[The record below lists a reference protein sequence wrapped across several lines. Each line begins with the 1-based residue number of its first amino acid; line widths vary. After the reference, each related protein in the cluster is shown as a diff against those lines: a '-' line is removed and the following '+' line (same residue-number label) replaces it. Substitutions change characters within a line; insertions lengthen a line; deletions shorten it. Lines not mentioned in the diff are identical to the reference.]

1 METRTVT
8 RSYTI
13 QRDLDGDDIL
23 EDVVVTETLT
33 VVDHDGNPDVH
44 SAEELRLALESDTFT
59 RQVTF
64 SLSGTKGS
72 STDATFHGPIG
83 SLQQQ
88 EVMLDA
94 LLDEVDA
101 EARVFY
107 AEALSAD
114 VAVTPNAF
122 VPVDQNISSS
132 DHPSSDCGPTA
143 LLMVLQAFGLLER
156 NGEEAEQIKTLGDNM
171 GTTGEAGSQYTMIER
186 EAARMGLDVVEV
198 LGPPPHNANAAQTLE
213 DIDYAIQSQLA
224 LGRPV
229 MLSVDFDTLMNVL
242 GVEERGAFSTHY
254 VVITGYADGQYTLQD
269 PWTGTTYQVDRQDF
283 NDALQSFQDV
293 TEATTGIKGWNN
305 MVVMSFYDNGDGRG
319 SITDNTGADLT
330 TSGNRSL

>member
-1 METRTVT
+1 METRTIT

-13 QRDLDGDDIL
+13 QRDLDGDSIL

-33 VVDHDGNPDVH
+33 VVDHDGNPEAH
-44 SAEELRLALESDTFT
+44 TPEELRLALESDTFS
-59 RQVTF
+59 REVTF
-64 SLSGTKGS
+64 SLSGTPGS
-72 STDATFHGPIG
+72 SADLVFRGPIG

-88 EVMLDA
+88 DVMVDA

-101 EARVFY
+101 EAMTFY
-107 AEALSAD
+107 ADAMSAD

-132 DHPSSDCGPTA
+132 DQPNSDCGPTA

-156 NGEEAEQIKTLGDNM
+156 GGEADQIKALGDNM
-171 GTTGEAGSQYTMIER
+171 GTSSTGGSQYTMIER

-198 LGPPPHNANAAQTLE
+198 IGPPDLNSNTAATLE
-213 DIDYAIQSQLA
+213 DVDYAIQSQLA

-229 MLSVDFDTLMNVL
+229 MLSVDFDTLMTVL
-242 GVEERGAFSTHY
+242 GVEERGADSTHF
-254 VVITGYADGQYTLQD
+254 VVITGYANGQYTLQD
-269 PWTGTTYQVDRQDF
+269 PWTGSTYQVDRQDF

-293 TEATTGIKGWNN
+293 TEATTGVKGWGN
-305 MVVMSFYDNGDGRG
+305 MVVMSFSDNGDGVG
-319 SITDNTGADLT
+319 SITDANGRDLT
-330 TSGNRSL
+330 TSANRSL